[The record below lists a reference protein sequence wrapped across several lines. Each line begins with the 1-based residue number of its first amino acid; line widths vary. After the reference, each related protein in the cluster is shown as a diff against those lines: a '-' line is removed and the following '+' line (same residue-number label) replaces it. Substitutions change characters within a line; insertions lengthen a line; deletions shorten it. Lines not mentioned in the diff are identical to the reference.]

1 MKILFFADSHLGFD
15 QPVRSR
21 SNRLRRGPDF
31 FRNFQHILDTA
42 KREQVDLVI
51 HGGDLFHRSKVHP
64 KIVNQAYDALFEFA
78 ESGIPLVIVPGNH
91 DRSTLPSGLF
101 LQHRNLHIF
110 REPDIFRFHL
120 KGKIINLAGFPFIR
134 NIGEVIEDILRD
146 FQRNLDGDGIALLC
160 MHQTVEGVVVGPAD
174 YTFRTGPQVIAL
186 SQLTGPFHG
195 YLSGHIHPHQMLWT
209 HSTPARPILYPGSIE
224 RTSFAER
231 KETKGYL
238 MLSFDDT
245 KKLLHRF
252 QPLAT
257 RPMYTLAIPDQALD
271 MKAMIE
277 QIQASKYAKNGI
289 LRITIPSPKIAAQF
303 KIHQIRPY
311 LPAEMIV
318 GTKHL
323 WLRQENGR
331 RAKSI

>member
-1 MKILFFADSHLGFD
+1 
-15 QPVRSR
+15 
-21 SNRLRRGPDF
+21 
-31 FRNFQHILDTA
+31 
-42 KREQVDLVI
+42 
-51 HGGDLFHRSKVHP
+51 VHP
-64 KIVNQAYDALFEFA
+64 TIVNQAYDALFEFA

-120 KGKIINLAGFPFIR
+120 KGEIIDLAGFPFIR
-134 NIGEVIEDILRD
+134 NIGEKIESILSD
-146 FQRNLDGDGIALLC
+146 FQHKLPNDGIALLC
-160 MHQTVEGVVVGPAD
+160 MHQTVEGVVVGPAN
-174 YTFRTGPQVIAL
+174 YTFRAGPQVIAS
-186 SQLTGPFHG
+186 SQLTGAFHG

-209 HSTPARPILYPGSIE
+209 PTTPARPIIYPGSIE

-231 KETKGYL
+231 RETKGYL
-238 MLSFDDT
+238 MLSFDET

-257 RPMYTLAIPDQALD
+257 RPMYTLAIPDQVLD
-271 MKAMIE
+271 IKSLIE

-289 LRITIPSPKIAAQF
+289 LRITIPSPQIASQF
-303 KIHQIRPY
+303 KIHQIRPH
-311 LPAEMIV
+311 LPAEMIIQ
-318 GTKHL
+318 TQHL

-331 RAKSI
+331 HAKSK